1 MRILMTTDTVGGV
14 WTFTEEL
21 ATALL
26 QHGCAICLVSIGRR
40 SASAAQQS
48 WCDRMQSSWQDCFRY
63 KHVDAPLEW
72 MQSNEG
78 AYKDAA
84 PRLMALIE
92 EFNAELLH
100 SNEFCFGALP
110 VDIPKIVTAH
120 SDVFSWAQ
128 ACRGGALP
136 PSDWLTR
143 YSALVTQGLRKAD
156 AVTAPTRWMATS
168 LANTFALAHTPAVI
182 PNGRTL
188 SAGTVLRNG
197 KLQAVTA
204 GRLWDEAKNIS
215 LLAGVQSPMP
225 ILVVG
230 ESKHDCAAMTAT
242 LDNAILLGALGSEE
256 LLALFRESAIYIC
269 TSRYEPFGLA
279 PLEAALC
286 GCAVLACDIPSLREI
301 WDSAALYFDSDHSL
315 SLLLHRLSNDVA
327 LLTTAQERSLA
338 RASTFTAERMASGYY
353 RLFEGALAT
362 HEDIVYAS

>member
-26 QHGCAICLVSIGRR
+26 QHGCAICLVSIGRP
-40 SASAAQQS
+40 ASAAQQS
-48 WCDRMQSSWQDCFRY
+48 WCDRMQSSWQDWFRY
-63 KHVDAPLEW
+63 EHVDAPLEW

-84 PRLMALIE
+84 PHLLALIE

-100 SNEFCFGALP
+100 SNQFCFGALP
-110 VDIPKIVTAH
+110 LDMPKIVTAH

-143 YSALVTQGLRKAD
+143 YSSLVTRGLRQAD

-168 LANTFALAHTPAVI
+168 LANTFALPQTPAVI

-188 SAGTVLRNG
+188 SPATEVGKR

-225 ILVVG
+225 ILVAG
-230 ESKHDCAAMTAT
+230 ESEHDSAAMTAT
-242 LDNAILLGALGSEE
+242 PDNATMLGTLGSEE

-286 GCAVLACDIPSLREI
+286 GCAVLAYDIPSLREV
-301 WDSAALYFDSDHSL
+301 WNSAALYFDSGHSL
-315 SLLLHRLSNDVA
+315 SLLLHRLDNDVA
-327 LLTTAQERSLA
+327 CLTAAQEQSLA
-338 RASTFTAERMASGYY
+338 RAGTFTAERMASGYY
-353 RLFEGALAT
+353 RLFEGALAA